1 MISTPSYPRRAASS
15 KASGVRSGYTEAVDS
30 ATFALGT
37 RITLIYARLPWRLD
51 GHVAVAVRRLNPA
64 GARSRIQPKP
74 DRHRLPLRHNDGM
87 QDHELS

>member
-51 GHVAVAVRRLNPA
+51 GHVAVAAPSWSVRRLRPFTDPA
-64 GARSRIQPKP
+64 
-74 DRHRLPLRHNDGM
+74 
-87 QDHELS
+87 